1 MGGRQYEQKRQMG
14 WSSERIM
21 LLAEAAIISEKL
33 REMYRNYMTDSENRS
48 LYWEE
53 ALTVIKQMMDD
64 GQDDLQ
70 NLIDI
75 FFPKYSRYQRQF
87 SSVRE
92 IRDDMCKKLSI
103 SPLVWDEVLAGKPIV
118 PLLAL
123 ESPEYGGEGMTVKQA
138 LHLMTRIKDE
148 GFLKIASKMHEKEAL
163 LFWSRALDE
172 RPPIPVD
179 RFLQLISYLSANRQ
193 SLQSVRR
200 MLETRHPAE
209 IAGKLFADERVE
221 IEVRTMQPGQAFKGP
236 IYRAWDKLIAPSD
249 IYAEVIGAPRR
260 YLHVTEFPKGKFKGI
275 LYNRDK
281 QIIGK
286 VSQVPYTS
294 SEAIFEVEAD
304 INQVK
309 CITDVMAIGDDWDI
323 YKLKYRERAS
333 YLSKLELTCPI
344 KTGVPVSAN
353 EDVSHLLETLED
365 NERLRLTLSGPFS
378 IGGEGGWVLLK
389 DAFHVHLLVTDI
401 MKDEGFETHVRLA
414 SMDGYETYVVG
425 EQQLPVGMAQH
436 IRQRLASQGVLVGN
450 NWLPVDE
457 YAVVVM
463 AEINEFSITDM
474 TAKKITLE
482 YIDDNAGYGEVC
494 QLTDLIE
501 MAH

>member
-1 MGGRQYEQKRQMG
+1 
-14 WSSERIM
+14 M
-21 LLAEAAIISEKL
+21 LLAEAAHISEKL
-33 REMYRNYMTDSENRS
+33 REMYRNYMSDSENRS
-48 LYWEE
+48 LYWEG
-53 ALTVIKQMMDD
+53 ALTTITQMMND

-87 SSVRE
+87 TSVRE
-92 IRDDMCKKLSI
+92 IRDDLCKKLSI
-103 SPLVWDEVLAGKPIV
+103 SPLVWDEAMAGKPIV
-118 PLLAL
+118 PLLSL

-148 GFLKIASKMHEKEAL
+148 GFLKIASKMNEKEAM
-163 LFWSRALDE
+163 LFWARSLDE

-179 RFLQLISYLSANRQ
+179 RFLQLISYLSTNRQ

-200 MLETRHPAE
+200 MLETMHPSE
-209 IAGKLFADERVE
+209 IAGKLFSSEQIE
-221 IEVRTMQPGQAFKGP
+221 MEVRTMQPGQAFKGP
-236 IYRAWDKLIAPSD
+236 MYRAWDKLIAPTD
-249 IYAEVIGAPRR
+249 VYAEVISKPRR
-260 YLHVTEFPKGKFKGI
+260 YLHITEFPKGKFNGV

-281 QIIGK
+281 QVIGK
-286 VSQVPYTS
+286 VTDLPYTD

-304 INQVK
+304 VNQVK
-309 CITDVMAIGDDWDI
+309 CITDVMAIDDDWDI
-323 YKLKYRERAS
+323 YKLGYADRTS
-333 YLSKLELTCPI
+333 YLSKLKLTCPVKI
-344 KTGVPVSAN
+344 GVPISAS
-353 EDVSHLLETLED
+353 EDVSHLLETLEKD
-365 NERLRLTLSGPFS
+365 ERLRLTVNTGFT

-401 MKDEGFETHVRLA
+401 MKDEEFETHVRLA

-425 EQQLPVGMAQH
+425 ESKLPVGMAQH
-436 IRQRLASQGVLVGN
+436 IRQKLATQGVLVGN

-463 AEINEFSITDM
+463 SEINEFSLIDM
-474 TAKKITLE
+474 RIKKVTLE
-482 YIDDNAGYGEVC
+482 YIDENAGYGEIC

-501 MAH
+501 MAN